1 MFPFAFTIFAGAF
14 LLFAVQPLIGKYI
27 LPWFGGGPG
36 VWTTCLLFFQ
46 AALLGGYYYAHL
58 IATRLKPRRQVLL
71 HLLLVA
77 VALAFLP
84 IIPGAQWKPA
94 GSADPI
100 GRILLLL
107 TLCIGAPYFILSSTG
122 PLMQQWFGV
131 ANPGRSPWR
140 LYALSN
146 TGSLLALLSYPF
158 FFERFFSRQAQAG
171 LWATALFLFA
181 AGCLWCGL
189 RIWRSAAPGAPGSA
203 GVPPASV
210 EPAGGDARAMPPPA
224 SAVPAFDRLL
234 WFTLPAVAS
243 ILLLATTNKLCQD
256 LAVIPFLWVLPLS
269 LYLLSF
275 IICFDHPRWY
285 RPGLFSALFALGALT
300 DVYLLVAGHDARL
313 PQQVAGY
320 TATLFAACMLCHG
333 EVFRLRPAPSRLTS
347 FYLHIAA
354 GGATGAFFVA
364 VVAPLLFDRF
374 LELQIGL
381 WLLSYLVGVLSFRR
395 RSLALAAGTALGVL
409 GTVIVIPAL
418 RAAARSASPADFA
431 SQLRGFLGDEWL
443 FLAFV
448 TAGFVAGFSG
458 RGGWLREWRLRTGF
472 AIMLFSVALGLRLF
486 AQICDDSRA
495 AVVTSRDFY
504 GVLKVFDHHP
514 DEPTSHYYALVHGVT
529 SHGLQFT
536 EFPQCTW
543 PTSYYGNTSGL
554 GLALE
559 DLATAPRRI
568 GMVGLGTGTVAAYGR
583 TGETIRIY
591 EIDPQ
596 VERLARSRFT
606 YLARSVAHVEVVMG
620 DARLSMERE
629 LAEHRP
635 QNYDLLALDAFSSD
649 AIPVHLLT
657 VEAFQVYLRHLKPR
671 GVIAVHTS
679 NRYLNLRPVVENIAR
694 HLGLE
699 AVTISDDPPSR
710 RWWEFRS
717 TWILVTRNYGL
728 LARSDIQL
736 AASSPDPQPEI
747 GVWTDDHASV
757 YEILK

>member
-1 MFPFAFTIFAGAF
+1 MLPFAFTIFAGAF
-14 LLFAVQPLIGKYI
+14 LLFAVQPLIGKFI

-46 AALLGGYYYAHL
+46 VVLLGGYCYAHL
-58 IATRLKPRRQVLL
+58 TATRLTPRRQVLL
-71 HLLLVA
+71 HLVLLA
-77 VALAFLP
+77 AALALLP
-84 IIPGAQWKPA
+84 IVPGAAWKPA

-107 TLCIGAPYFILSSTG
+107 AVCIGAPYFVLSATG
-122 PLMQQWFGV
+122 PLMQQWFSLTQ
-131 ANPGRSPWR
+131 PGRSPWR

-171 LWATALFLFA
+171 LWSTALFLFA

-189 RIWRSAAPGAPGSA
+189 RVWQTAAPAA
-203 GVPPASV
+203 ACVPS
-210 EPAGGDARAMPPPA
+210 PPPDT
-224 SAVPAFDRLL
+224 SADATNADAAPPPLDRLL

-256 LAVIPFLWVLPLS
+256 LAVIPFLWILPLS

-275 IICFDHPRWY
+275 IVCFDHPRWY

-320 TATLFAACMLCHG
+320 SATLFAACMLCHG
-333 EVFRLRPAPSRLTS
+333 EVFRLRPAPARLTS
-347 FYLHIAA
+347 FFLHIAA
-354 GGATGAFFVA
+354 GGAAGGFVVA
-364 VVAPLLFDRF
+364 VIAPLLFDRF

-381 WLLSYLVGVLSFRR
+381 WLLSYLGGVLSFRR
-395 RSLALAAGTALGVL
+395 RSVALAAGTALGVL
-409 GTVIVIPAL
+409 ASVIVIPAL
-418 RAAARSASPADFA
+418 KAAGRDPDPE
-431 SQLRGFLGDEWL
+431 GFFPQVGAYLGGEWPL
-443 FLAFV
+443 LAFLAVAFL
-448 TAGFVAGFSG
+448 AGFVDG
-458 RGGWLREWRLRTGF
+458 RGWVRTWTMRTGF
-472 AIMLFSVALGLRLF
+472 FVMLFSLVLGLRLF
-486 AQICDDSRA
+486 AQIREDSRT
-495 AVVTSRDFY
+495 AVSTSRDFY

-514 DEPTSHYYALVHGVT
+514 EEPAQHYYTLVHGVT

-543 PTSYYGNTSGL
+543 PTTYYGNTSGL

-559 DLATAPRRI
+559 ALAGAPRRI
-568 GMVGLGTGTVAAYGR
+568 GMVGLGTGTIAAYGH
-583 TGETIRIY
+583 TGDTIRFY

-596 VERLARSRFT
+596 VAHLARTRFT
-606 YLARSVAHVEVVMG
+606 YLQRSVAHIDVVMG

-635 QNYDLLALDAFSSD
+635 QAYDLLALDAFSSD

-657 VEAFQVYLRHLKPR
+657 VEAFAVYLRHLKPG

-679 NRYLNLRPVVENIAR
+679 NRYLKLRPVVENIAR
-694 HLGLE
+694 QLGLE
-699 AVTISDDPPSR
+699 SVAIADNPPER
-710 RWWEFRS
+710 HWWVFRS
-717 TWILVTRNYGL
+717 TWILVSRNHAL
-728 LARSDIQL
+728 LAQSDIQA
-736 AASSPDPQPEI
+736 AASPPDPEPAL
-747 GVWTDDHASV
+747 GVWTDDHASLYDV
-757 YEILK
+757 LR